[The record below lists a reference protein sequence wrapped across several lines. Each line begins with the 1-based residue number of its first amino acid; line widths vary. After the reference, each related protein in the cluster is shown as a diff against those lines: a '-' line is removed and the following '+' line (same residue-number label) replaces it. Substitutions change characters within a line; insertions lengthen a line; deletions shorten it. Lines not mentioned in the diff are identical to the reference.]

1 MPTIIGL
8 AAIAR
13 SGKDTVASMLLEHGD
28 VAAYALADPL
38 KLGCQSLFGL
48 TDEETWSD
56 DLKEKQIP
64 FWGMS
69 PRQMFQ
75 CVGTEFLRDHT
86 PDHWLL
92 RADRHLNHPKPESES
107 APSPYAEPAL
117 PPSSIDAAVDPS
129 ISPAGAPNTATASIW
144 MAARS
149 IWGITSQQ
157 TFEPTSRDAI
167 DPYWSLTPNE
177 MYGVLQHYLSKYFPN
192 YEEVR
197 DKLPLQPPTRSLTP
211 TEGKTKFIIKDI
223 RFENEADF
231 WRSHNGVIWHV
242 IRHNAAKVN
251 AHTSEA
257 GIKVQEGDTIIENN
271 GTFEELRLKV
281 DLAWTNVHS

>member
-1 MPTIIGL
+1 
-8 AAIAR
+8 
-13 SGKDTVASMLLEHGD
+13 
-28 VAAYALADPL
+28 
-38 KLGCQSLFGL
+38 
-48 TDEETWSD
+48 
-56 DLKEKQIP
+56 
-64 FWGMS
+64 
-69 PRQMFQ
+69 
-75 CVGTEFLRDHT
+75 
-86 PDHWLL
+86 
-92 RADRHLNHPKPESES
+92 
-107 APSPYAEPAL
+107 
-117 PPSSIDAAVDPS
+117 
-129 ISPAGAPNTATASIW
+129 
-144 MAARS
+144 
-149 IWGITSQQ
+149 
-157 TFEPTSRDAI
+157 
-167 DPYWSLTPNE
+167 